1 MRYALP
7 YLDKRAGTTARAKKM
22 SEAFEDDPPPS
33 VSPRLGLVLQ
43 HFGVTKRDCSGD
55 YPDTLAKASCCLD
68 TGCFGRKTS
77 KVVHASMVRWNVIA
91 TAIWRWLSKHR
102 GKR

>member
-1 MRYALP
+1 
-7 YLDKRAGTTARAKKM
+7 M

-77 KVVHASMVRWNVIA
+77 KVVHASMVRWNGHRHGYMA
-91 TAIWRWLSKHR
+91 LALKTSRKALTAV
-102 GKR
+102 